1 LEVKINREI
10 RNYTESMF
18 FGLSLRQFLFSGVGC
33 AVAVLLYF
41 LVSPYAGTETVSWVC
56 MLGAAPFA
64 ALGFITY
71 NGMTAEKFIWVWL
84 KSEVVEPKKV
94 VFRSEPTYYKALKE
108 NIEKNEKEVFNRY
121 D

>member
-1 LEVKINREI
+1 MEVKINREI

-18 FGLSLRQFLFSGVGC
+18 FGLSLRQFLFSIVGC
-33 AVAVLLYF
+33 IVAIILYF

-71 NGMTAEKFIWVWL
+71 NGMTAEKFLWAWL
-84 KSEVVEPKKV
+84 KSKVIEPQKV
-94 VFRSEPTYYKALKE
+94 IFKNEPTYYKALKE
-108 NIEKNEKEVFNRY
+108 HISKKEKEVSDSY

>member
-1 LEVKINREI
+1 
-10 RNYTESMF
+10 MF
-18 FGLSLRQFLFSGVGC
+18 FGLSLRQFLFSVLGC

-41 LVSPYAGTETVSWVC
+41 LVRPYAGTETVSWVC

-71 NGMTAEKFIWVWL
+71 NGMTAEKFIWAWL
-84 KSEVVEPKKV
+84 KSEMIEPKQV
-94 VFRSEPTYYKALKE
+94 VFKNEPTYFKALKE
-108 NIEKNEKEVFNRY
+108 NIEKKEKEVFDRN